1 MKKLVAIGSTAMITL
16 GALVGSTTVAQAR
29 TKTPIRIKTFCDARK
44 PVAEPKQ
51 ISFAC
56 ADDNYGATGITWQHW
71 GRLNAIGKGQVYI
84 NLCEPTCVEDG
95 MRTYPAQF
103 VATKVRKGLFTK
115 VVVIYNGK
123 RPHTADT
130 DSVDLS

>member
-1 MKKLVAIGSTAMITL
+1 MKKFVAIGSTAMITL
-16 GALVGSTTVAQAR
+16 GALAGSATVAEAR
-29 TKTPIRIKTFCDARK
+29 AKTPIKIKTFCNAQK
-44 PVAEPKQ
+44 PSAKPKQ

-56 ADDNYGATGITWQHW
+56 ADDNYGASGITWQHW
-71 GRLNAIGKGQVYI
+71 GRLNAIGKGEVYI

-95 MRTYPAQF
+95 IRNYGAQF
-103 VATKVRKGLFTK
+103 VATKVRDGLFTK

-123 RPHTADT
+123 RPYKEDT